1 MPREYARLR
10 HYVVFYLQNCKVF
23 VLRILKNS
31 VGKVDHFE
39 IGQKNS
45 VLLKEYARLRD
56 YGVLYLVF
64 LKVSTLWN
72 LQNSVSK
79 GCW

>member
-10 HYVVFYLQNCKVF
+10 QYVVFYLQNFKVF

-39 IGQKNS
+39 FVLIILALFQNCDTVDLDSHHGFYFLFPFLQK
-45 VLLKEYARLRD
+45 KIAIR
-56 YGVLYLVF
+56 
-64 LKVSTLWN
+64 
-72 LQNSVSK
+72 
-79 GCW
+79 